1 MLRGDIVGWLEGEAL
16 LASRGSRLGRL
27 SRSTSLIGVGGLGE
41 RVRLG
46 GVVGVWGVGR
56 FNIGS

>member
-1 MLRGDIVGWLEGEAL
+1 MGDIVGRLEGEVL
-16 LASRGSRLGRL
+16 LASRGSRLGML
-27 SRSTSLIGVGGLGE
+27 SRSTSLMGVGELGE

-56 FNIGS
+56 FNRGS